1 MKKLYRSQNQRIVAG
16 VCGGLGE
23 YFEVDP
29 VVIRLIWIIFIV
41 FGGVGLLAYLLA
53 WIIIPKP
60 VIHDQVENSKI
71 NPPSVKE
78 KDSSTGQLFW
88 GILLIVIGILII
100 ANQYFC
106 IGFALHSLI
115 RMFFR
120 YFLPA
125 ILIALGIFVIL
136 QGTKSNKP

>member
-1 MKKLYRSQNQRIVAG
+1 MKKLYRSQNQRILAG

-41 FGGVGLLAYLLA
+41 FGGVGLIAYLLA

-60 VIHDQVENSKI
+60 LILEQSENSKI
-71 NPPSVKE
+71 NPPSIKGN
-78 KDSSTGQLFW
+78 DSSTGQLFW

-100 ANQYFC
+100 ANKCFC
-106 IGFALHSLI
+106 TGFALHSLI